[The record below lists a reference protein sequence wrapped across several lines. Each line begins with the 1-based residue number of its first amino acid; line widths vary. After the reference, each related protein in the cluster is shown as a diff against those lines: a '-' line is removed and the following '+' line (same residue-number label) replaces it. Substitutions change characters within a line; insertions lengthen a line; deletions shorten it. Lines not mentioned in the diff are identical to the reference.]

1 MRHVLTVLLCL
12 SVVPTPA
19 WAGERYLGKI
29 VSGTGADTSNE
40 TTATPFWVPKGAK
53 LTIVCNAAAYI
64 CVDTATACTATAGSN
79 PGLPVTSGEKF
90 PTSVGQ
96 VGISTNPSGSG
107 VGGGGGTLAAGS
119 ALVRI
124 FGSAAVTC
132 DVFSR
137 DGLE

>member
-1 MRHVLTVLLCL
+1 MRNVLLFVLCL

-40 TTATPFWVPKGAK
+40 TTATPFMVSKGAK
-53 LTIVCNAAAYI
+53 ITLVCNASAYI
-64 CVDTATACTATAGSN
+64 CVDTTTACTATAGSN

-96 VGISTNPSGSG
+96 VGISTNPTATTGAASGG
-107 VGGGGGTLAAGS
+107 AV
-119 ALVRI
+119 VRI

-137 DGLE
+137 EGSE